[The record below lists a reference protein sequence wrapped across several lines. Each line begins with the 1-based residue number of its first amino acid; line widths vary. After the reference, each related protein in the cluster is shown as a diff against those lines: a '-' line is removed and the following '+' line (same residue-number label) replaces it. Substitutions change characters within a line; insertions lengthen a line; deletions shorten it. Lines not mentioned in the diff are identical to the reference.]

1 MTARDARRRAYA
13 QHRNVR
19 ADLLLVSRGLAASR
33 ARARELIEA
42 GAVRVG
48 SGERARL
55 LHKASAEVGESDA
68 VSVLRD
74 AGPRYVS
81 RGGIKLEGALSHSG
95 VDPRGRTCLDIGQS
109 TGGFTDCLLQAGA
122 ERVVGIDVGHGQL
135 HPRLREDARVRSFE
149 GINVRTPDARLLAE
163 ARAASGF
170 ELVVVDLSFISLRHA
185 LAPACALARD
195 GATLLA
201 LVKPQ
206 FEVGPGG
213 VDRRGLVRDPERYET
228 VRESICH
235 AAAQAGWAVED
246 WFDSPIR
253 GGDGNREFF
262 LQARK

>member
-1 MTARDARRRAYA
+1 M
-13 QHRNVR
+13 R
-19 ADLLLVSRGLAASR
+19 ADLLLVSRGLATSR

-48 SGERARL
+48 SDERARTL
-55 LHKASAEVGESDA
+55 RKPSADIDEGDALSVLSDA
-68 VSVLRD
+68 V
-74 AGPRYVS
+74 PRYAS

-95 VDPRGRTCLDIGQS
+95 VDPRGRVCLDIGQS

-122 ERVVGIDVGHGQL
+122 ARVVGIDVGHGQL
-135 HPRLREDARVRSFE
+135 HSRLREDARVRAFE

-163 ARAASGF
+163 AHASSGF
-170 ELVVVDLSFISLRHA
+170 ELVVVDLSFISLAHA
-185 LAPACALARD
+185 LAPAFGLARD

-213 VDRRGLVRDPERYET
+213 VDRRGIVRNFARYDS
-228 VRESICH
+228 VRESICL
-235 AAAQAGWAVED
+235 AAAQAGWLVEN